1 MSTEPRLNAS
11 IDCIQFLLRQGLA
24 FRGHNI
30 SENSSNQGN
39 FLEILRFLADH
50 NEDIK
55 DVVLKNAP
63 ENLKL
68 TSLEIQ
74 KDIVT
79 AASIE
84 TCNAIVTCLGDALFY
99 VLIDESRDISTK
111 EQMDVVLRFVD
122 KKGHVVE
129 HLLGFEHV
137 TNTSALSLKAAV
149 EDLFARHGLSL
160 SRLRG
165 QGYDGASNMRGEFNG
180 LKTLIMKE
188 NEYAYYVHCFSHQ
201 LCPLQRIILK
211 LRLFSTWLLI
221 L

>member
-1 MSTEPRLNAS
+1 MNAS
-11 IDCIQFLLRQGLA
+11 IDCIRFLLRQGLT
-24 FRGHNI
+24 FRGHNE

-39 FLEILRFLADH
+39 FLELFRFLADH

-68 TSLEIQ
+68 TLPEIH

-84 TCNAIVTCLGDALFY
+84 TCNAIVTCLGDAFFS

-111 EQMDVVLRFVD
+111 EQMAVVLRFVD

-137 TNTSALSLKAAV
+137 TNTSALSLKVAV
-149 EDLFARHGLSL
+149 EDLFAR
-160 SRLRG
+160 R
-165 QGYDGASNMRGEFNG
+165 
-180 LKTLIMKE
+180 
-188 NEYAYYVHCFSHQ
+188 
-201 LCPLQRIILK
+201 
-211 LRLFSTWLLI
+211 
-221 L
+221 